1 MSMFLL
7 LLKSLPALVPFI
19 AEIIKQKSSGGVTD
33 RRAKNPLVPWLV
45 ITVFLLLSCLAYG
58 ISFMSEHNTIER
70 KLTLENAKLAQDYAG
85 EKAVLVDVRE
95 EASFLKR
102 QIRTKDEELSV
113 ARTTNRELS
122 EQLLAKSK
130 ELAELDKA
138 LQAFR
143 KDFEDATTEVREARE
158 ARTQLEKRLSE
169 FLDHPPKATPAK
181 KQTVSKTA
189 LSALETL
196 TTH

>member
-19 AEIIKQKSSGGVTD
+19 AEIIKQKSNGGVPD

-70 KLTLENAKLAQDYAG
+70 KLTLENAKLLQDYQG
-85 EKAVLVDVRE
+85 EKAETDDLRE
-95 EASFLKR
+95 EKSFLKR
-102 QIRTKDEELSV
+102 QVLEKDASISTLQ
-113 ARTTNRELS
+113 ATNRELTGQITALD
-122 EQLLAKSK
+122 ERLKEISK
-130 ELAELDKA
+130 DLSVAI
-138 LQAFR
+138 
-143 KDFEDATTEVREARE
+143 EDARTARVARE
-158 ARTQLEKRLSE
+158 ELEGRLEKLLE
-169 FLDHPPKATPAK
+169 NQPKAPAPVVVHQSK
-181 KQTVSKTA
+181 VSKTA

-196 TTH
+196 TTQ

>member
-19 AEIIKQKSSGGVTD
+19 AEIIKQKSNGGVPD

-70 KLTLENAKLAQDYAG
+70 KLTLENAKLVQDYQG
-85 EKAVLVDVRE
+85 EKDETDDLRE
-95 EASFLKR
+95 EKSFLKR
-102 QIRTKDEELSV
+102 QVLEKDASISTLQ
-113 ARTTNRELS
+113 ATNRELTGQITALD
-122 EQLLAKSK
+122 ERLKEISK
-130 ELAELDKA
+130 DLSVAI
-138 LQAFR
+138 
-143 KDFEDATTEVREARE
+143 EDARTARVARE
-158 ARTQLEKRLSE
+158 ELEGRLEKLLE
-169 FLDHPPKATPAK
+169 NQPKAPAPVVVHQSK
-181 KQTVSKTA
+181 VSKTA

-196 TTH
+196 TTQ

>member
-70 KLTLENAKLAQDYAG
+70 KLTLENAKLLQDYQR
-85 EKAVLVDVRE
+85 EKAETVDLRE
-95 EASFLKR
+95 EKSFLKR
-102 QIRTKDEELSV
+102 QVLEKDASLSTMQ
-113 ARTTNRELS
+113 ATNRELTGQITALDERLKKIS
-122 EQLLAKSK
+122 EDLSVAI
-130 ELAELDKA
+130 
-138 LQAFR
+138 
-143 KDFEDATTEVREARE
+143 EDARTARVARE
-158 ARTQLEKRLSE
+158 ELEGRLEKLLE
-169 FLDHPPKATPAK
+169 NQPKARPPVVVHQSK
-181 KQTVSKTA
+181 VSKTA